1 MINKEA
7 ELVGIVFDGNI
18 ESLAGRFF
26 FDPENNRA
34 VSVHSAYVLEAL
46 QKLYDAQDL
55 ADELELKP

>member
-1 MINKEA
+1 VINQKG

-46 QKLYDAQDL
+46 QKLYDASDL
-55 ADELELKP
+55 ADELDTWP